1 MRKKKLL
8 KISITTILLLLFLIP
23 LFVFLIYPNYNQIVG
38 PIKRLNIQRITEEF
52 TFQIIT
58 TISPPKDRVM
68 GISDTTSTN
77 ESIEESLGSNIQ
89 LEQKV
94 LEELKTKIKISSIEV
109 EGYVYEGIDAKT
121 MDIGFWHFPISQ
133 YPGQKGNSVIIGHRY
148 AKLPPDKDT
157 FFNLD
162 KVKIGDRITV
172 EQYNNSFT
180 YIVTDTKV
188 VEKNDISVLQNY
200 NDYRITLITCTPL
213 WTADQRLVII
223 GKLDKLYKNT

>member
-1 MRKKKLL
+1 
-8 KISITTILLLLFLIP
+8 
-23 LFVFLIYPNYNQIVG
+23 
-38 PIKRLNIQRITEEF
+38 
-52 TFQIIT
+52 
-58 TISPPKDRVM
+58 M

-109 EGYVYEGIDAKT
+109 EGYVYEVIDAKT

-172 EQYNNSFT
+172 EQYNKLLHIHSH
-180 YIVTDTKV
+180 DTKGS
-188 VEKNDISVLQNY
+188 KKRMTSLYYKTIM
-200 NDYRITLITCTPL
+200 ITE
-213 WTADQRLVII
+213 
-223 GKLDKLYKNT
+223 